1 MLMTY
6 TCYTLSQALTDREVS
21 EDELWTD
28 PLVLFEAPIE
38 LLTTHV
44 GKPIVLLTTHVGKP
58 RKYKAKFDN
67 LLLAKNLIQN
77 KYETQ
82 P

>member
-1 MLMTY
+1 MT
-6 TCYTLSQALTDREVS
+6 YTLSQALTDREVS

-44 GKPIVLLTTHVGKP
+44 GKPIELLTTHVGKP
-58 RKYKAKFDN
+58 ID
-67 LLLAKNLIQN
+67 LLTTHVGKPSTNRPPYN
-77 KYETQ
+77 
-82 P
+82 PCW

>member
-1 MLMTY
+1 MLV
-6 TCYTLSQALTDREVS
+6 SQAPIDLLTTHVGK
-21 EDELWTD
+21 
-28 PLVLFEAPIE
+28 PID